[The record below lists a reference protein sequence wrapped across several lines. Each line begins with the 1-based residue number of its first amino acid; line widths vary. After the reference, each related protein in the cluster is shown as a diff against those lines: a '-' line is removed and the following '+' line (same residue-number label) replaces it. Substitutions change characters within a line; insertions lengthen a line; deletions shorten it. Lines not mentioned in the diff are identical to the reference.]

1 MLVGLQNLRGRL
13 RFQITFFHD
22 GTERPIQRPKDPDAQ
37 KAHYSGKKK
46 QHTVKNNLLI
56 TADSK
61 VVLLTPSYEGRMH
74 DKRIADRTDYFLP
87 YGSYLYQDS
96 GFQGF
101 SVAGVNIIQPTKK
114 PKGRDLT
121 VEERAKNREISS
133 IRIRVEHAISGIKR
147 YRIVKDKLRNYKKGF
162 TDLVMETCC
171 GLHNFRLNF
180 RPWSYPIPFD

>member
-1 MLVGLQNLRGRL
+1 MSVSLQNRRGRL

-22 GTERPIQRPKDPDAQ
+22 ATERPIQRPKDPDVQ
-37 KAHYSGKKK
+37 QAHYSGKKK

-61 VVLLTPSYEGRMH
+61 VMLLTPSYEGRIH

-87 YGSYLYQDS
+87 CGSYLYQDS

-101 SVAGVNIIQPTKK
+101 SVAGVNIIQPKKK

-121 VEERAKNREISS
+121 VEEKENNRAISS
-133 IRIRVEHAISGIKR
+133 IRIRVEHAIAGIKR
-147 YRIVKDKLRNYKKGF
+147 YRIVKDKLRNSKKGF
-162 TDLVMETCC
+162 SDLVMETCC

-180 RPWSYPIPFD
+180 RPWSYHHFD